1 MKLLYIVLVAL
12 ALFLSALG
20 GMADIQGRPGVP
32 ITVGKKRY
40 LISKAHLYHDS
51 LFLLLL
57 VLVLKVAF

>member
-1 MKLLYIVLVAL
+1 MKLLYILLLAL
-12 ALFLSALG
+12 SLFLSFIA

-40 LISKAHLYHDS
+40 LLSKAHLWHDS

-57 VLVLKVAF
+57 IIVLKVAF

>member
-1 MKLLYIVLVAL
+1 MKLLYIILVAL
-12 ALFLSALG
+12 SLFFSALA

-40 LISKAHLYHDS
+40 LLSKAHLWHDS

-57 VLVLKVAF
+57 IIVLKVAF